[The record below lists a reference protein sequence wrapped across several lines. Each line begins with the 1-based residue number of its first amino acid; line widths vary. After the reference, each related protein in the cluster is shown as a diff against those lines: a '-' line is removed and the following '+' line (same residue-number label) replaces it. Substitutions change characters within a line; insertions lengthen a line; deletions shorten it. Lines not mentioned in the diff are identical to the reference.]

1 MSNNPREQ
9 GFKMSIM
16 KTLITVAIGVS
27 LLYVFRYMTNS
38 NTSKKEHIMHNN
50 YNGKYVK
57 SDEIELWTE
66 TFGYKTNPAIL
77 LISGAMGSARGWTD
91 EFCSYLANQGFFV
104 IRFDHR
110 DTGLSSS
117 IDYAKNP
124 YLLDDMVEDIIAIV
138 DAYNINK
145 VHLVGHSVG
154 GILAQLGAVKYPDR
168 FSSLTIISGKAVEE
182 PELTEQE
189 KKTLE
194 KTWEILLANKPT
206 LDFDESIDGF
216 LKSYKYLSGSIPFD
230 AEMARADVKDMYER
244 SKHMYKTKNGQV
256 KAFEVPHNHVQAQK
270 EIGLTKDDLQNITIP
285 TLIIHGQED
294 YLVLPVHAKMTAQAI
309 PESRL
314 IIIPGM
320 GHMFFN
326 RNIEKHLADLIV
338 NHIQNKRKAI

>member
-1 MSNNPREQ
+1 MSNNSKEQ
-9 GFKMSIM
+9 GFKMSIF
-16 KTLITVAIGVS
+16 KTPITVAIGVG
-27 LLYVFRYMTNS
+27 LFYLFRYMTNP

-50 YNGKYVK
+50 YNGKYIK
-57 SDEIELWTE
+57 SNEIELWTE

-91 EFCSYLANQGFFV
+91 EFCSYLANQDFFV

-124 YLLDDMVEDIIAIV
+124 YLLDDMVEDIITII

-154 GILAQLGAVKYPDR
+154 GILAQLCAVKYPDR
-168 FSSLTIISGKAVEE
+168 LSSLTIISGKAVEE
-182 PELTEQE
+182 PTLSEEE
-189 KKTLE
+189 KKILE

-206 LDFDESIDGF
+206 LDFNESIEGF
-216 LKSYKYLSGSIPFD
+216 LKSYTYLNGTLTFD
-230 AEMARADVKDMYER
+230 EDMARANVKDMYER
-244 SKHMYKTKNGQV
+244 SKHMYKTQDGQV
-256 KAFEVPHNHVQAQK
+256 KAFEVPHNHVSAQK
-270 EIGLTKDDLQNITIP
+270 EIVLAKNDLQTINTP
-285 TLIIHGQED
+285 SLVIHGQED
-294 YLVLPVHAKMTAQAI
+294 YLQLPFNAKMTAQSI
-309 PESRL
+309 PNSKL

-326 RNIEKHLADLIV
+326 RKLEQKIADLIL
-338 NHIQNKRKAI
+338 NHIQRK